1 MTVDIFNLV
10 RSQNMFSWLYNY
22 LFCICKYLFWLQK
35 RFIYVLLFW
44 YLFQY
49 LNWWFK
55 SIIWTHTHNL
65 AKEIAI
71 TVRIQM
77 LNNMVLKRIRYKI
90 WFNMPV
96 VHHYIYVL
104 IYQTINQYLL
114 VKMVIILWEENNRK
128 LKQKMHKLFPVL
140 NSRVLISW
148 WQWMIDILF
157 ELQSFGPV
165 CDREFYWGTVTHW
178 RDELRSIIY
187 VTIS

>member
-10 RSQNMFSWLYNY
+10 RSQNMFSWLYNCFAY
-22 LFCICKYLFWLQK
+22 ANICFDSKKGSFMFYYFDIFC
-35 RFIYVLLFW
+35 
-44 YLFQY
+44 
-49 LNWWFK
+49 N
-55 SIIWTHTHNL
+55 IWTDDSKALFEHTHNL

-71 TVRIQM
+71 TFRIQM

>member
-1 MTVDIFNLV
+1 MSDHRICLVDCINICFAYANICFDSKKGSFMFYYFDIFCN
-10 RSQNMFSWLYNY
+10 
-22 LFCICKYLFWLQK
+22 
-35 RFIYVLLFW
+35 
-44 YLFQY
+44 
-49 LNWWFK
+49 
-55 SIIWTHTHNL
+55 IWTDDSKALFEHTHNL

-114 VKMVIILWEENNRK
+114 VKMVIILWEENNHK

>member
-1 MTVDIFNLV
+1 MIICFAYANICFDSKKGSFMFYYFDIFCN
-10 RSQNMFSWLYNY
+10 
-22 LFCICKYLFWLQK
+22 
-35 RFIYVLLFW
+35 
-44 YLFQY
+44 
-49 LNWWFK
+49 
-55 SIIWTHTHNL
+55 IWTDDSKALFKHTHNL

-71 TVRIQM
+71 TFRIQM

-114 VKMVIILWEENNRK
+114 VKMVIILWEENNHK